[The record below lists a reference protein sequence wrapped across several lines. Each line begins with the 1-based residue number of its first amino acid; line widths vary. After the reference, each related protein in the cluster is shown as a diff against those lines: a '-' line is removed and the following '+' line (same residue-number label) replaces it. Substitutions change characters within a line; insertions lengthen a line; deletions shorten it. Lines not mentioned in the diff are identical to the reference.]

1 MDRASGSPDAAEGAA
16 EAATV
21 LRIAAGDPIALG
33 ELYDRLAPRVYLLA
47 RSVCEDAGVAEDV
60 TSGASRGLGRLAAGT
75 APAPPGVAA
84 WLLTAAHRRALEAV
98 GSGAPAS
105 PGGLDI

>member
-1 MDRASGSPDAAEGAA
+1 MDRASGSPDAAEGAV

-21 LRIAAGDPIALG
+21 LRVAAGDPIALG

-47 RSVCEDAGVAEDV
+47 RSVCGEAGVAEDV
-60 TSGASRGLGRLAAGT
+60 TYEAFLELWRLADRIDPTIHA
-75 APAPPGVAA
+75 VAA

-105 PGGLDI
+105 PAGLDI